1 MLIEILL
8 VFIAITPYFFLFMF
22 FKYFRCIINVIM
34 DIENMFDLMEA
45 IPNETVDVVDT
56 PAEAFEETNN
66 RLKLINLINQGK
78 AHLLPGKT
86 PWTIKRI
93 SKTPETVIKKIYN
106 DYEER
111 EIRKKSVKTGQALG
125 THITSLYSN
134 GVSKVLSIDSIEGL
148 RKDIEN
154 DPIIKDSMAD
164 IGALMVGTFGRL
176 LAPIL
181 VACHTANHAVM
192 NKKQEI
198 DEVIN
203 EVNCDKINESRD

>member
-1 MLIEILL
+1 MLIEIILC
-8 VFIAITPYFFLFMF
+8 VIAITPYLFLIMF
-22 FKYFRCIINVIM
+22 FKRFHYLINVIM

-45 IPNETVDVVDT
+45 IPNETVDVV
-56 PAEAFEETNN
+56 EQTNN
-66 RLKLINLINQGK
+66 RQKLIDLINQGK

-111 EIRKKSVKTGQALG
+111 EIRQKAVKTGQALG
-125 THITSLYSN
+125 THITNLYSN
-134 GVSKVLSIDSIEGL
+134 GVSKVLNIDSVENL

-192 NKKQEI
+192 SKKLDVMKQI